1 LIERETQLEM
11 ASKDLKKVEEIFGKS
26 TLEMTINDLRRQIL
40 RGQVRT

>member
-11 ASKDLKKVEEIFGKS
+11 ASKDLKKVEEIFGES